1 MRFSVITVC
10 FNAKDKLKNTLE
22 NILSEDFD
30 DYEIIVK
37 DGLSTD
43 GSLDFIPK
51 DEKIKVF
58 SEKDSGIYDAM
69 NKAVEKA
76 SGEYVIF
83 MNCNNM

>member
-10 FNAKDKLKNTLE
+10 FNAGDKLKNTLE

-43 GSLDFIPK
+43 GSLELITSTISP
-51 DEKIKVF
+51 VF
-58 SEKDSGIYDAM
+58 SLC
-69 NKAVEKA
+69 
-76 SGEYVIF
+76 VIGTIF
-83 MNCNNM
+83 PFTFAPIR